1 MDVPALF
8 AMPRRAIFEPSPYVS
23 HVSHVISYALALTVL
38 EREKNDRH
46 IFDLAAGGFAST
58 ARLAKSSP
66 EMWVPIFM
74 QNRDNVLAVL
84 DTYIE
89 KIQEFRKAIDEM
101 DEGAIE
107 ELIRGAN
114 RIKRIIR

>member
-1 MDVPALF
+1 M
-8 AMPRRAIFEPSPYVS
+8 
-23 HVSHVISYALALTVL
+23 
-38 EREKNDRH
+38 
-46 IFDLAAGGFAST
+46 
-58 ARLAKSSP
+58 
-66 EMWVPIFM
+66 
-74 QNRDNVLAVL
+74 LAVL